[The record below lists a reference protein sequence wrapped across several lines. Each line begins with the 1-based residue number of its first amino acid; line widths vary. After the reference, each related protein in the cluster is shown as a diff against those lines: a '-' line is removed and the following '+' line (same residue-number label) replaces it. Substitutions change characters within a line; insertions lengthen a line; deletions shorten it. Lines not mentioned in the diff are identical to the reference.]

1 MPCLSERC
9 AHGFVDGPVS
19 GELARVG
26 NVTDSNR
33 EFSDGHLLRGAFQS
47 SWPPP
52 PPKRIPPARGGCRVC
67 SGSLRPAEGRPA
79 RRMRFVSGVG
89 GLPAGLMRVENHGW
103 IWGGVAAPAIGPEM
117 YILPA
122 CMAASVAAESISSH
136 PDHVTRSGGVPAQN
150 PNANPNALGFALG
163 FPCCARLVL
172 RWGSLAPPPLR
183 PLPSPSPLVLSKAT
197 TPHSLVLYLVH
208 LRSAPLHRPRPTPA
222 S

>member
-103 IWGGVAAPAIGPEM
+103 IWGGWLRQPLAQRCIYFQHVWQHR
-117 YILPA
+117 LPL
-122 CMAASVAAESISSH
+122 
-136 PDHVTRSGGVPAQN
+136 N
-150 PNANPNALGFALG
+150 PS
-163 FPCCARLVL
+163 R
-172 RWGSLAPPPLR
+172 R
-183 PLPSPSPLVLSKAT
+183 
-197 TPHSLVLYLVH
+197 TPIM
-208 LRSAPLHRPRPTPA
+208 
-222 S
+222 